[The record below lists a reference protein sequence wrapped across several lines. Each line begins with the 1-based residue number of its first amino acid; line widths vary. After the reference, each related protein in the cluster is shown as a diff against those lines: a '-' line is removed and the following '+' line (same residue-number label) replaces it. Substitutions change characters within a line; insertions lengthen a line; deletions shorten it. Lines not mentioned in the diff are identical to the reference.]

1 MLCGSALPW
10 RDNPA
15 VTRQQTIGVGIASF
29 NGRELLQAT
38 LPSFVAQTLTID
50 RIVIVDDG
58 STDGTAQWLAQTW
71 PGIRVIEHGTNRG
84 ITAALNTCLRGLIDL
99 DLVGLFNN
107 DVEVAPRCLAE
118 LADAMRGNRKAAA
131 AGPKL
136 LNYMDRDLIDGAGD
150 TYAWSGMAGR
160 RGHGERDLGQYDSPD
175 HVFGVCGG
183 AALYRREALEEVGLF
198 DEDFEAYYEDVDW
211 SFRAQ
216 LAGYQVLYVPS
227 AVAYHMSSATVGR
240 GMTAFMTYH
249 TWRNAMWIVVKD
261 WPVSAIA
268 RNSHRLVL
276 TQLGQAAWAVTHG
289 KFKVLLRAWRD
300 AVAGLPL
307 ALSKRESVQ
316 QIRRISRRQLKE
328 RVSKAKLPGLGPRG
342 RRRPAG

>member
-1 MLCGSALPW
+1 V
-10 RDNPA
+10 R
-15 VTRQQTIGVGIASF
+15 QTIGVGIASF
-29 NGRELLQAT
+29 NGRALLQAT
-38 LPSFVAQTLTID
+38 LPSFAAQTLTID
-50 RIVIVDDG
+50 RIVVVDDG

-71 PGIRVIEHGTNRG
+71 PDVRVIEHETNRG
-84 ITAALNTCLRGLIDL
+84 IAAALNTCLRGLIDL
-99 DLVGLFNN
+99 DLVCLFNN
-107 DVEVAPRCLAE
+107 DVEVAHGCLAE
-118 LADAMRGNRKAAA
+118 LVDAVRRNRNAAA

-136 LNYMDRDLIDGAGD
+136 LNYMERDVIDGAGD

-160 RGHGERDLGQYDSPD
+160 RGHGERDLGQYDNPD

-227 AVAYHMSSATVGR
+227 AVAYHMSSATVGG
-240 GMTAFMTYH
+240 GMTPFMTYH
-249 TWRNAMWIVVKD
+249 TWRNAIWIVVKD

-268 RNSHRLVL
+268 RNAHRLAL

-289 KFKVLLRAWRD
+289 RFKILLQAWRD
-300 AVAGLPL
+300 AVAGLPM
-307 ALSKRESVQ
+307 ALGKRGSVQ
-316 QIRRISRRQLKE
+316 QMRRVSRHELSEQ
-328 RVSKAKLPGLGPRG
+328 VSKAKLPGLSSRG